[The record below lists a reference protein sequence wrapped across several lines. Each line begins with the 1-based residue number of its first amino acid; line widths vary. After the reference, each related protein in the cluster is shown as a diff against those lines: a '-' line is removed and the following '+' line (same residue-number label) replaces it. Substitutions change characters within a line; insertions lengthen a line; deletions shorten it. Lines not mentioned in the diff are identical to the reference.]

1 MSMKK
6 FSLHAFLM
14 TMLLSMVTDFTLFSQ
29 PSSKNDKIIND
40 VVLELS
46 PSENNPRNSEGAFIT
61 LKDGTI
67 LFAYSRYYGGASDH
81 SKADIAARYS
91 TDGGNSWTEK
101 DQVLVKNYAEQ
112 NVMSVS
118 LLRLQDGR
126 VALFYLRKNGLHDC
140 RLYMKTSSDEGKSW
154 TKAILTIPAPGYF
167 VVNNDRVV
175 QLKNGRLIVPAAYHR
190 RKGEDTRDMKNFD
203 ARAIAIYFIS
213 DNNGET
219 WRESKSLWTLPVAS
233 ISGLQ
238 EPGVIELNDGRI
250 FSWAR
255 TDQGSQYGMWSSDD
269 GDTWSPPQP
278 TQFRSPRSPLSM
290 KRIAENNHLL
300 AIWNDHSG
308 RFTLYPTQP
317 STAKRTPLV
326 SAISEND
333 GKTWKYFQQVESNPA
348 EGYCYTAIHFIDDFV
363 LLAYLVLGEKTTEG
377 GGLRL
382 RIRKIKLDW
391 FYRETE
397 K

>member
-1 MSMKK
+1 MMIK
-6 FSLHAFLM
+6 FIFK
-14 TMLLSMVTDFTLFSQ
+14 TLLITIVINIVTDFTLFSQ
-29 PSSKNDKIIND
+29 SSPGNDKIISN
-40 VVLELS
+40 VVLELD
-46 PSENNPRNSEGAFIT
+46 PSENNPRNSEGAFVT

-81 SKADIAARYS
+81 SNADISARYS
-91 TDGGNSWTEK
+91 SDGGNTWTDK
-101 DQVLVKNYAEQ
+101 DQILVKNDAEQ

-118 LLRLQDGR
+118 LLRLQDDR
-126 VALFYLRKNGLHDC
+126 IALFYMRKNGLHDC
-140 RLYMKTSSDEGKSW
+140 RLVMKTSANEGKSW
-154 TKAILTIPAPGYF
+154 TEAILTIPAPGYF

-175 QLKNGRLIVPAAYHR
+175 QLKSGRLIVPAAYHR

-203 ARAIAIYFIS
+203 ARATAIYFIS
-213 DNNGET
+213 DDTGET

-238 EPGVIELNDGRI
+238 EPGIIELNDERL

-255 TDQGSQYGMWSSDD
+255 TDQGCQYGMWSFDD
-269 GDTWSPPQP
+269 GDTWSPPLP

-290 KRIAENNHLL
+290 KRIIINNHLL

-326 SAISEND
+326 SAISENE
-333 GKTWKYFQQVESNPA
+333 GKTWKHFKQIESNPD
-348 EGYCYTAIHFIDDFV
+348 EGYCYTAIHFVDDFV
-363 LLAYLVLGEKTTEG
+363 LLAYCAG
-377 GGLRL
+377 GAETKGCLNRL

-391 FYRETE
+391 FYLVSGQ
-397 K
+397 